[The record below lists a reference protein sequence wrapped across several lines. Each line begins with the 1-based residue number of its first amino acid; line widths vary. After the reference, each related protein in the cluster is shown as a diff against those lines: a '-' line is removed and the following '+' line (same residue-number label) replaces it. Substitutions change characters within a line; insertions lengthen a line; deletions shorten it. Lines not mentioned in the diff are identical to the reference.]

1 MLASLVIAA
10 VVLVI
15 DQLSKIAVVSGMEVS
30 QSIPVIQ
37 NVLHMT
43 YVQNRGMAFGLFSD
57 NRMLFMI
64 PTVVLI
70 AAVVFAIVKLGKKNK
85 VLDVSLGLILGGG
98 IGNMIDRVARGFVV
112 DFVDFCAFDFWQW
125 VFNVAD
131 SAVVVGAFL
140 FMFAMITDK
149 NLFPDDKKKSGEENE

>member
-10 VVLVI
+10 VVLVL
-15 DQLSKIAVVSGMEVS
+15 DQLTKIWVVSGMEIS
-30 QSIPVIQ
+30 QSIPVIR

-43 YVQNRGMAFGLFSD
+43 YVQNRGMAFGLFEN

-64 PTVVLI
+64 PTVILI
-70 AAVVFAIVKLGKKNK
+70 GAVILAIVKLGRKNK
-85 VLDVSLGLILGGG
+85 LLDTSLGLILGGG

-131 SAVVVGAFL
+131 AAVVVGTVL
-140 FMFAMITDK
+140 FMIVMITDK
-149 NLFPDDKKKSGEENE
+149 NLFPDEKKKSGEENE

>member
-1 MLASLVIAA
+1 MLASLIIAA
-10 VVLVI
+10 VVFVI
-15 DQLSKIAVVSGMEVS
+15 DQLSKIAVVLGMEVS

-37 NVLHMT
+37 DVLHMT

>member
-10 VVLVI
+10 VVLVL
-15 DQLSKIAVVSGMEVS
+15 DQLTKIWVVSGMDVS
-30 QSIPVIQ
+30 QSIPVIR

-43 YVQNRGMAFGLFSD
+43 YVQNRGMAFGLFEN

-64 PTVVLI
+64 PTVILI
-70 AAVVFAIVKLGKKNK
+70 GAVILAIVKLGRKNK
-85 VLDVSLGLILGGG
+85 LLDTSLGLILGGG
-98 IGNMIDRVARGFVV
+98 VGNMIDRVSRGFVV

-131 SAVVVGAFL
+131 AAVVVGTVL
-140 FMFAMITDK
+140 FMIAMITDK
-149 NLFPDDKKKSGEENE
+149 NLFPDEKKKSGEENE

>member
-1 MLASLVIAA
+1 MLASLIIAA

-15 DQLSKIAVVSGMEVS
+15 DQLSKIEVVSGMEVS

-37 NVLHMT
+37 DVLHMT

>member
-37 NVLHMT
+37 DVLHMT

-131 SAVVVGAFL
+131 AAVVVGTVL
-140 FMFAMITDK
+140 FMIVMITDK
-149 NLFPDDKKKSGEENE
+149 NLFPDEKKKSGEENE

>member
-1 MLASLVIAA
+1 MLASLIIAA

-37 NVLHMT
+37 DVLHMT

-125 VFNVAD
+125 VFNIAD

-149 NLFPDDKKKSGEENE
+149 TLFPDKVKKSGEEDE

>member
-1 MLASLVIAA
+1 MLVSLVIAA
-10 VVLVI
+10 VVLVL
-15 DQLSKIAVVSGMEVS
+15 DQLTKIWVVSGMEIS
-30 QSIPVIQ
+30 QSIPVIR

-43 YVQNRGMAFGLFSD
+43 YVQNRGMAFGLFEN

-64 PTVVLI
+64 PTVILI
-70 AAVVFAIVKLGKKNK
+70 GAVILAIVKLGRKNK
-85 VLDVSLGLILGGG
+85 LLDTSLGLILGGG

-131 SAVVVGAFL
+131 AAVVVGTVL
-140 FMFAMITDK
+140 FMIVMITDK
-149 NLFPDDKKKSGEENE
+149 KLFPDEKKKSGEENE

>member
-1 MLASLVIAA
+1 MLASLIIAA

-37 NVLHMT
+37 DVLHMT

-70 AAVVFAIVKLGKKNK
+70 AAVVFAIVKLGNKNK

>member
-1 MLASLVIAA
+1 MLVSLVIAA
-10 VVLVI
+10 VVLVL
-15 DQLSKIAVVSGMEVS
+15 DQLTKIWVVSGMDVS
-30 QSIPVIQ
+30 QSIPVIR

-43 YVQNRGMAFGLFSD
+43 YVQNRGMAFGLFEN

-64 PTVVLI
+64 PTVILI
-70 AAVVFAIVKLGKKNK
+70 GAVILAIVKLGRKNK
-85 VLDVSLGLILGGG
+85 LLDTSLGLILGGG

-131 SAVVVGAFL
+131 AAVVVGTVL
-140 FMFAMITDK
+140 FMIVMITDK
-149 NLFPDDKKKSGEENE
+149 NLFPDEKKKSGEENE

>member
-1 MLASLVIAA
+1 MLASLIIAA

-37 NVLHMT
+37 DVLHMT

>member
-1 MLASLVIAA
+1 MLASLIIAA

>member
-1 MLASLVIAA
+1 MLASLIIAA

-37 NVLHMT
+37 DVLHMT

-57 NRMLFMI
+57 NRMLFLI